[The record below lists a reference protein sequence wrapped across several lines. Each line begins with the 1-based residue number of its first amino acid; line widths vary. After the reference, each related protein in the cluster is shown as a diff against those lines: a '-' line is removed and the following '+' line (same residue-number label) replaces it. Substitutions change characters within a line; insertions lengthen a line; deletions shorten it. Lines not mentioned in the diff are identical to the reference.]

1 MSNVGTFTQN
11 RFLTN
16 YARLL
21 GPSLD
26 SFIADKIFPS
36 VDVPNRVGNFH
47 DVQGGFG
54 AASPGHEMAIV
65 DGQERPLHINIAVN
79 TATGWTLQTAGLGAQ
94 VSKSSDAY
102 ARGDGLDLE
111 QAAVAVLARRTMQI
125 REVTAAAL
133 AFDTAT
139 TFSGKTAA
147 LSGTDQWDNASS
159 DPSSQAQDAIDNIMQ
174 QSGEAPDTLIVG
186 YEVHKELVR
195 HPLIRE
201 LRKYTGGAS
210 GPLSHP
216 AIAEYLGLSNYI
228 VGSAVRNTAVEGQ
241 TATKA
246 YIWGKFALFC
256 KLRPSPSAMTPQSC
270 LQRFKLSG
278 STDGRIN
285 SYDLPGGYTRQL
297 DMVWDEQFT
306 APTTELGY
314 LYSTVVS

>member
-21 GPSLD
+21 GPSMD
-26 SFIADKIFPS
+26 SFLADSVFPA

-79 TATGWTLQTAGLGAQ
+79 TATGWSLQTAGLGAQ
-94 VSKSSDAY
+94 VSKASDAY

-133 AFDTAT
+133 AFSTT

-147 LSGTDQWDNASS
+147 LSGTDQWSHASS
-159 DPSSQAQDAIDNIMQ
+159 DPSSQAQDAIDNITQ
-174 QSGEAPDTLIVG
+174 QSGEDPTDLIVG
-186 YEVHKELVR
+186 YLVHKQLVR
-195 HPLIRE
+195 HPLMRE
-201 LRKYTGGAS
+201 FRKYQGGAN
-210 GPLSHP
+210 GPLTNE
-216 AIAEYLGLSNYI
+216 AIAQFLGVDRYH
-228 VGSAVRNTAVEGQ
+228 VGKAVRNTAVEGQ
-241 TATKA
+241 TASKG

-256 KLRPSPSAMTPQSC
+256 RLRTSPSAMTPQSC
-270 LQRFKLSG
+270 LQRFRLAG
-278 STDGRIN
+278 STDGRVN
-285 SYDLPGGYTRQL
+285 SYDLPGGYTRQI

-314 LYSTVVS
+314 LYSTVVA

>member
-1 MSNVGTFTQN
+1 MSNVATFTQT
-11 RFLTN
+11 RFLTD

-21 GPSLD
+21 GPSLE
-26 SFIADKIFPS
+26 SFICDRVFPA
-36 VDVPNRVGNFH
+36 VDVPNRIGNFH

-54 AASPGHEMAIV
+54 AASPGHQMAVV

-79 TATGWTLQTAGLGAQ
+79 TATGWNLQQSGLGAQ
-94 VSKSSDAY
+94 VTTASDAY

-111 QAAVAVLARRTMQI
+111 QAAVAVLARRAYQI
-125 REVTAAAL
+125 RERQGAAL
-133 AFDTAT
+133 AFSTS

-147 LSGTDQWDNASS
+147 LSGTDQWDNAAS
-159 DPSSQAQDAIDNIMQ
+159 DPSGQAQDAIDNIMQ
-174 QSGEAPDTLIVG
+174 QSGEAPDTLLVG

-201 LRKYTGGAS
+201 IRKYSGGAN
-210 GPLSHP
+210 GPITP
-216 AIAEYLGLSNYI
+216 GAIAEFLGVENYI
-228 VGSAVRNTAVEGQ
+228 VGGAVGNTAVEGQ
-241 TATKA
+241 TASKA

-256 KLRPSPSAMTPQSC
+256 KLRQSPSAMTPQSC
-270 LQRFKLSG
+270 LQRFRLAG
-278 STDGRIN
+278 STDGRVN
-285 SYDLPGGYTRQL
+285 DYMLPGEYVKQI